1 MEFKLVI
8 FDIDGTLIDSEET
21 GVRSL
26 MQTIRELTGLEV
38 SYEEA
43 YRWFGISSADVSR
56 DVHFDDAVAFG
67 ERWEENFVALT
78 HLIKPFPGA
87 LELVAAIHEAGF
99 RTGIV
104 TARNHFEFDKDV
116 HIKPFLKY
124 IDHIVCADDTARR
137 KPDPEPMRHCVA
149 LASAAALA
157 GTAGTAGAA
166 AGSTDGCAAGCA
178 AECAAGCAAGC
189 VQDSS
194 MIAVSGAVSSA
205 SSKGLSPILP
215 SEAIYFG
222 DTIYDFRCAD
232 GAGCSFALA
241 DWRARGLQGIP
252 APFHFTSAAEALAL
266 LGLP

>member
-1 MEFKLVI
+1 MKFKLVI

-21 GVRSL
+21 GVLSL

-38 SYEEA
+38 PYNEA

-78 HLIKPFPGA
+78 HLIKPFSGA
-87 LELVAAIHEAGF
+87 LEMVAAIHEAGF

-149 LASAAALA
+149 LAS
-157 GTAGTAGAA
+157 G
-166 AGSTDGCAAGCA
+166 DH
-178 AECAAGCAAGC
+178 
-189 VQDSS
+189 
-194 MIAVSGAVSSA
+194 
-205 SSKGLSPILP
+205 SPILP

-222 DTIYDFRCAD
+222 DTIHDFRCAD
-232 GAGCSFALA
+232 GAGCCFALA
-241 DWRARGLQGIP
+241 DWRSRGLQGIP
-252 APFHFTSAAEALAL
+252 APFRFTSAAEALQI
-266 LGLP
+266 LGI

>member
-1 MEFKLVI
+1 MKFKLVI

-137 KPDPEPMRHCVA
+137 KPDPEPMRRCVE
-149 LASAAALA
+149 LASAAA
-157 GTAGTAGAA
+157 
-166 AGSTDGCAAGCA
+166 S
-178 AECAAGCAAGC
+178 
-189 VQDSS
+189 
-194 MIAVSGAVSSA
+194 
-205 SSKGLSPILP
+205 SPILP
-215 SEAIYFG
+215 AEAIYFG

-241 DWRARGLQGIP
+241 DWRSRGLQGIP
-252 APFHFTSAAEALAL
+252 APFRFTSAAEALAL

>member
-1 MEFKLVI
+1 MTLFKLVI

-21 GVRSL
+21 GVLSL
-26 MQTIRELTGLEV
+26 MQTIRELTGQDV
-38 SYEEA
+38 SYDEA

-78 HLIKPFPGA
+78 HLIKPFPGT

-149 LASAAALA
+149 IASAASQ
-157 GTAGTAGAA
+157 A
-166 AGSTDGCAAGCA
+166 AGNAP
-178 AECAAGCAAGC
+178 
-189 VQDSS
+189 
-194 MIAVSGAVSSA
+194 IAPA
-205 SSKGLSPILP
+205 
-215 SEAIYFG
+215 EAIYFG

-252 APFHFTSAAEALAL
+252 APFHFTSASEALQI
-266 LGLP
+266 LGL

>member
-1 MEFKLVI
+1 MRFKLVI

-21 GVRSL
+21 GVLSL

-38 SYEEA
+38 PYDEA

-78 HLIKPFPGA
+78 HLIKPFPGT
-87 LELVAAIHEAGF
+87 LEMVAAIHEAGF

-137 KPDPEPMRHCVA
+137 KPDPDPMRHCVA
-149 LASAAALA
+149 LASAAAQVA
-157 GTAGTAGAA
+157 GGN
-166 AGSTDGCAAGCA
+166 SR
-178 AECAAGCAAGC
+178 E
-189 VQDSS
+189 
-194 MIAVSGAVSSA
+194 AVSGESSPTA
-205 SSKGLSPILP
+205 TSGDHSPILP

-222 DTIYDFRCAD
+222 DTIHDFRCAD
-232 GAGCSFALA
+232 GAGCCFALA
-241 DWRARGLQGIP
+241 DWRSRGLQGIP
-252 APFHFTSAAEALAL
+252 APFRFTSAAEALQI
-266 LGLP
+266 LGI

>member
-1 MEFKLVI
+1 MKFKLVI

-21 GVRSL
+21 GVLSL

-78 HLIKPFPGA
+78 HLIKPFPGT

-149 LASAAALA
+149 IASAASQ
-157 GTAGTAGAA
+157 A
-166 AGSTDGCAAGCA
+166 AGNAP
-178 AECAAGCAAGC
+178 
-189 VQDSS
+189 
-194 MIAVSGAVSSA
+194 IAPA
-205 SSKGLSPILP
+205 
-215 SEAIYFG
+215 EAIYFG

-252 APFHFTSAAEALAL
+252 APFRFTSASEALQI
-266 LGLP
+266 LGL

>member
-1 MEFKLVI
+1 MKFKLVI

-78 HLIKPFPGA
+78 HLIKPFPGT

-149 LASAAALA
+149 LASAASQ
-157 GTAGTAGAA
+157 A
-166 AGSTDGCAAGCA
+166 AGNAP
-178 AECAAGCAAGC
+178 
-189 VQDSS
+189 
-194 MIAVSGAVSSA
+194 IAPA
-205 SSKGLSPILP
+205 
-215 SEAIYFG
+215 EAIYFG

-252 APFHFTSAAEALAL
+252 APFRFTSAPEALQI
-266 LGLP
+266 LGL

>member
-1 MEFKLVI
+1 MRFKLVI

-21 GVRSL
+21 GVLSL

-38 SYEEA
+38 PYDEA
-43 YRWFGISSADVSR
+43 YRWLGSSSADVSR

-78 HLIKPFPGA
+78 HLIKPFPGT
-87 LELVAAIHEAGF
+87 LEMVAAIHEAGF

-149 LASAAALA
+149 LASAAA
-157 GTAGTAGAA
+157 GTP
-166 AGSTDGCAAGCA
+166 
-178 AECAAGCAAGC
+178 
-189 VQDSS
+189 
-194 MIAVSGAVSSA
+194 I
-205 SSKGLSPILP
+205 SPA
-215 SEAIYFG
+215 EAIYFG
-222 DTIYDFRCAD
+222 DTIHDFRCVD
-232 GAGCSFALA
+232 GAGCCFALA
-241 DWRARGLQGIP
+241 DWRSRGLQGIP
-252 APFHFTSAAEALAL
+252 ASFRFTSAAEALQI
-266 LGLP
+266 LGI

>member
-1 MEFKLVI
+1 MRFKLVI

-21 GVRSL
+21 GVLSL

-38 SYEEA
+38 PYDEA

-78 HLIKPFPGA
+78 HLIKPFPGT
-87 LELVAAIHEAGF
+87 LEMVAAIHEAGF

-124 IDHIVCADDTARR
+124 IDHIVCADDTARC

-149 LASAAALA
+149 IASAASQ
-157 GTAGTAGAA
+157 A
-166 AGSTDGCAAGCA
+166 AGNAP
-178 AECAAGCAAGC
+178 
-189 VQDSS
+189 
-194 MIAVSGAVSSA
+194 IAPA
-205 SSKGLSPILP
+205 
-215 SEAIYFG
+215 EAIYFG

-232 GAGCSFALA
+232 GAGCGFALA
-241 DWRARGLQGIP
+241 DWRSRGLQDIP
-252 APFHFTSAAEALAL
+252 APFHFTSASEALQI
-266 LGLP
+266 LGL

>member
-1 MEFKLVI
+1 MTLFKLVI

-21 GVRSL
+21 GVLSL

-78 HLIKPFPGA
+78 HLIKPFPGT

-116 HIKPFLKY
+116 HIKPFLRY

-149 LASAAALA
+149 IASAASQ
-157 GTAGTAGAA
+157 A
-166 AGSTDGCAAGCA
+166 AGNAP
-178 AECAAGCAAGC
+178 
-189 VQDSS
+189 
-194 MIAVSGAVSSA
+194 IAPA
-205 SSKGLSPILP
+205 
-215 SEAIYFG
+215 EAIYFG

-252 APFHFTSAAEALAL
+252 APFRFTSAPEALQI
-266 LGLP
+266 LGL